1 VAQRKSSIMLE
12 ARERARKAA
21 AESMAREDRLL
32 KLGERFFMAAGDQEQ
47 IWEAAEKKIQDLRAK
62 AESDTSRAKAEQS
75 GVISAMKAEGL
86 SAGEIA
92 QRLELSTAEV
102 RAILNKSKHGSEATE
117 SEFSK
122 GSAEAGAVDEA
133 SSAADS

>member
-1 VAQRKSSIMLE
+1 MAQRKSSIMLE

-32 KLGERFFMAAGDQEQ
+32 KLGEKFFVAAGDQEQ
-47 IWEAAEKKIQDLRAK
+47 IWEAAEKKIQELRAK

-75 GVISAMKAEGL
+75 EVINAMKTEGL

-102 RAILNKSKHGSEATE
+102 RATLNKSKRGSEATE
-117 SEFSK
+117 SKLSTV
-122 GSAEAGAVDEA
+122 SAEAGARENA
-133 SSAADS
+133 PSAPGS